1 MENNPLIA
9 VEVLIKLINSAEIEE
24 YVFVM
29 LIYLSCFITEMIS
42 IPAL

>member
-29 LIYLSCFITEMIS
+29 LIYLSCFISEMIS